1 MVTDEL
7 IAAAERGEL
16 EALVQLDAS
25 GLLIG
30 VDEEA
35 SDYAERLR
43 CLRRNIGR
51 MDDELGRTGVFTV
64 EGVSVQADSR
74 IPEAV
79 FAEARAETERLYGF
93 QIDWVPGF
101 FINPQYSLLFGGCA
115 FYFYPDFFALF
126 IIRRAFARR
135 ERWLI
140 YSRRELLAHELCH
153 VARIALGSRVYE
165 ELFAYQTATS
175 AFRRFSGSIFRSQAE
190 ALALLGST
198 LALLAAQMVQTLV
211 WSAWPVWPFWGLV
224 VGVGLW
230 LMLHLARLQRRFEAA
245 LRAAEWLAPGQA
257 RAMLFRC
264 TDDEIDDLA
273 CLDAPA
279 AAQSWLAARGEAS
292 CRWRVIRAR
301 FAGGAAGA

>member
-1 MVTDEL
+1 MVTDER

-16 EALVQLDAS
+16 DALVQLDAC

-30 VDEEA
+30 DGEEPPA
-35 SDYAERLR
+35 YAERLR

-51 MDDELGRTGVFTV
+51 MDDELNRTGVFTV
-64 EGVSVQADSR
+64 EGVGVQADSR

-79 FAEARAETERLYGF
+79 FAEARAETERLYDF

-115 FYFYPDFFALF
+115 FYFHPDFFALF

-140 YSRRELLAHELCH
+140 YGRRELLAHELCH
-153 VARIALGSRVYE
+153 VARIGLGSRVYE

-175 AFRRFSGSIFRSQAE
+175 AFRRFTGSIFRSQAE
-190 ALALLGST
+190 AMALLGST
-198 LALLAAQMVQTLV
+198 LALLAAQMVRTLA
-211 WSAWPVWPFWGLV
+211 WPAWPVWPFWGLV
-224 VGVGLW
+224 LGVGLW
-230 LMLHLARLQRRFEAA
+230 LVVHLLRLQRRFDAA
-245 LRAAEWLAPGQA
+245 LRAAEWLAPGRA

-264 TDDEIDDLA
+264 TDAEIDALA
-273 CLDAPA
+273 GLDSPA

-292 CRWRVIRAR
+292 CRWRVTRAR
-301 FAGGAAGA
+301 FAGGSGAA